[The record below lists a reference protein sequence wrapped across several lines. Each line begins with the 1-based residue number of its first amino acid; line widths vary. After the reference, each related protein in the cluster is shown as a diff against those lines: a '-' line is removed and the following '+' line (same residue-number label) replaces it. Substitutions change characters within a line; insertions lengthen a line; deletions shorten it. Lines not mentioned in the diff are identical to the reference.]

1 MVARSAHAHSIEMS
15 AVVASVSLDA
25 NTEQMPHFKPLLFAL
40 CVCAAP
46 LQAQGRDLAVSA
58 LSLEWRQIS
67 ANILKAAMMAPDSVY
82 AFRPVETVWSLGE
95 LLHHVAQTQFVNCAS
110 AAGTQPMSDGAPES
124 DASKV
129 DLIAYLQRS
138 MTACGAAYQ
147 QNLSTGSLATGETM
161 KRYGALVHNTA
172 HINEHYGNI
181 VTYLRIK
188 GLTPP
193 SSQR

>member
-1 MVARSAHAHSIEMS
+1 
-15 AVVASVSLDA
+15 
-25 NTEQMPHFKPLLFAL
+25 
-40 CVCAAP
+40 
-46 LQAQGRDLAVSA
+46 
-58 LSLEWRQIS
+58 
-67 ANILKAAMMAPDSVY
+67 
-82 AFRPVETVWSLGE
+82 
-95 LLHHVAQTQFVNCAS
+95 
-110 AAGTQPMSDGAPES
+110 MSDGAPES